1 MRWGQCI
8 ERILLCLR
16 HLARRL
22 DTVFHTV
29 AFVPEVTRAQLVT
42 CETTHHVPWNKFRT
56 RVGVRLSPNPP
67 MSLGIK
73 GLVSAS
79 GQLIVVSY
87 L

>member
-16 HLARRL
+16 HLARYL

-29 AFVPEVTRAQLVT
+29 AFVPEVTRAQLVIY
-42 CETTHHVPWNKFRT
+42 EMAHHVPWNKFKN
-56 RVGVRLSPNPP
+56 RVWVRPNPNPP

-73 GLVSAS
+73 GPMSAS
-79 GQLIVVSY
+79 G
-87 L
+87 